1 LPFFFPPLSPPL
13 AAKVLIFINRLPRRL
28 KVLPSSLLLPAH
40 TSEKVVFVFVLPA
53 TKTTFRGEEEEQEE
67 EDNARISF
75 LSNESRNVPHAS
87 VFSSFFSFRVLFLI
101 RV

>member
-1 LPFFFPPLSPPL
+1 MLFSERL
-13 AAKVLIFINRLPRRL
+13 AGGQRV
-28 KVLPSSLLLPAH
+28 
-40 TSEKVVFVFVLPA
+40 
-53 TKTTFRGEEEEQEE
+53 FRGEEEEQEE